1 LSGGSRNGTHLAYK
15 LEIPAEPGEAQ
26 RVLGIMKEGSF
37 VLSAKVR
44 ESSIHAVGYLSICQT
59 LKPALLTVL
68 MLILEHRILYWSVM
82 LWFVIVR
89 HCSGS
94 PIHLTSTMSAALL
107 GVMWTLLTAARRQ
120 VDGDML

>member
-15 LEIPAEPGEAQ
+15 LEIPAKPGEAQ
-26 RVLGIMKEGSF
+26 RVLGILKEGSF

-59 LKPALLTVL
+59 LKHALLTVL
-68 MLILEHRILYWSVM
+68 MLIVEHKFLYWSVM
-82 LWFVIVR
+82 LWFVI
-89 HCSGS
+89 GS